1 MGGPEFDL
9 ERAQREE
16 ARWRILL
23 ALDVGRPLH
32 VAEALLLRVLSDMDL
47 PVTPHEVRRE
57 LAYLEDRGLIEIKG
71 RDEGTW
77 LVTLTRTG
85 IDIVEYTVPC
95 DPGINRP
102 PRR

>member
-9 ERAQREE
+9 EKAQREE
-16 ARWRILL
+16 TRWRIMR
-23 ALDVGRPLH
+23 ALDAGRPLR
-32 VAEALLLRVLSDMDL
+32 VSETLLLRVLADIDL

-57 LAYLEDRGLIEIKG
+57 LDYLEERKLVEVTGKE
-71 RDEGTW
+71 EGTW
-77 LVTLTRTG
+77 LANLTRMG

-95 DPGINRP
+95 DPGIARP